1 MRIALIE
8 CPLQPL
14 QIAWEDVYFPDA
26 HFPISDFL
34 YDEPNE
40 LRIWDFQHDSSLTTQ
55 ALVQELL
62 SYQPVVLGISD
73 HHSTNGLVL
82 ERLIKQMFPRAL
94 VFFSIGQINP
104 EELMDKANQS
114 AFRLRQ
120 RTRPVAG
127 KMRFRSAWADEE
139 IYKLMQ
145 PQDVDSAEELVK
157 TFEQRYALD
166 SWRQYLPLNAYASVL
181 ETLELLE
188 DCFPAEHEI
197 WNQRQVRLLDVGAA
211 RWAYAPALYQF
222 FAHAHNPSGQP
233 RQVYLTGIELDP
245 YRLDEEGYSCADY
258 ALSYLDPVASHIR
271 YLNQDVLTYQPQQP
285 YNVVTMFRPYIS
297 RQDHLV
303 GGLPLEFH
311 QPEALITHLLE
322 LMQPGGK
329 LLISHTQP
337 ETLGQEQ
344 DLLET
349 LGLKPCFHAAFCS
362 RLSQRLRGFVT
373 LLSASTPA

>member
-14 QIAWEDVYFPDA
+14 QIVWEDVYFPDA

-40 LRIWDFQHDSSLTTQ
+40 LRIWDFHHDASLTPQ
-55 ALVQELL
+55 ALVQELQA
-62 SYQPVVLGISD
+62 YQPVVLGISD

-127 KMRFRSAWADEE
+127 KMRFRSSWADEDL
-139 IYKLMQ
+139 YKLMQ
-145 PQDVDSAEELVK
+145 PADPEPAAQLVETLEDRYELHG
-157 TFEQRYALD
+157 
-166 SWRQYLPLNAYASVL
+166 WRQYLPLNAYAAVL

-188 DCFPAEHEI
+188 DCFPAEHSI
-197 WNQRQVRLLDVGAA
+197 WSQRQVRLLDVGAA

-222 FAHAHNPSGQP
+222 FALAHLGEQAP

-285 YNVVTMFRPYIS
+285 YDLVTLFRPYIT
-297 RQDHLV
+297 RQDHLF

-311 QPEALITHLLE
+311 QPEALFNHLLE
-322 LMQPGGK
+322 LMKPGGR
-329 LLISHTQP
+329 LLISHSHP
-337 ETLGQEQ
+337 ETLGEEQ
-344 DLLET
+344 ALLET
-349 LGLKPCFHAAFCS
+349 LGIKPCFYAAFCS
-362 RLSQRLRGFVT
+362 RLSQRLRGYVT
-373 LLSASTPA
+373 LLPARRSD